1 MAVSLA
7 AEPLST
13 KKKRSSPGGVTRA
26 RRAASSIPAGWAKP
40 KNDVLNASW
49 RIWLVMASTMSCRPC
64 PQLTFH
70 REARPSMNARPLASY
85 R

>member
-13 KKKRSSPGGVTRA
+13 KKKRSSPGGMTRA
-26 RRAASSIPAGWAKP
+26 SRAASSIPAGCAKP
-40 KNDVLNASW
+40 KNDVLKASW
-49 RIWLVMASTMSCRPC
+49 RIWSVMASTMSRRPC

-70 REARPSMNARPLASY
+70 RDARPSMNARPLASY